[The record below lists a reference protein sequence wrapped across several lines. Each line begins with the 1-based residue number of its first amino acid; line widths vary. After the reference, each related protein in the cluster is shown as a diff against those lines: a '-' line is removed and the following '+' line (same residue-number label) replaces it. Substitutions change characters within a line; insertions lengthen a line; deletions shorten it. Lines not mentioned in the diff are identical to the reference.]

1 MLNITVDRKALLKAI
16 NIVEK
21 AVTENRIRE
30 VLSGIY
36 IETFENRAVLR
47 GTDLELSI
55 NTEIEAQIEEHGKI
69 VIKHELIEE
78 FLKQISDERI
88 ALIEYDG
95 MLVIKTSSTDANFS
109 LYSAENYPIQSKLE
123 YGVEYIFSK
132 EKLLNYIENVKI
144 SASTDVENL
153 AVNCIRLEIEENK
166 LKLISS
172 DSYRLTYIEEELEE
186 NQRNKEDLIVSIPLK
201 TIDGLIKIMKLM
213 EESEIMLKSD
223 GSKVYFKFS
232 NVEILTRT
240 IDLQFPDYKSILNNS
255 KHDKKVLLNT
265 KDFLSIL
272 KRASL
277 FVKENKEFKN
287 GATFRFENNKL
298 TLKGTN
304 DNARIKEEIITIQEG
319 ENLKIS
325 LNVRFLI
332 DYIST
337 IQGKVT
343 VLELLNEKSSVIIKD
358 ESNPNSLYF
367 TMPMSLRES

>member
-21 AVTENRIRE
+21 AVTENSIRE

-186 NQRNKEDLIVSIPLK
+186 NQRNKENLIVSIPLK